1 MEEILD
7 EELNTSKTEL
17 QRSKGEKER
26 DRVSERDNILYY
38 IYTPLEAI
46 ITKHSTVCGQGHL
59 VRERERERERGGGG
73 GS

>member
-26 DRVSERDNILYY
+26 ERVREIIYY
-38 IYTPLEAI
+38 IYILYTWKPSSQNTPLSVAKA
-46 ITKHSTVCGQGHL
+46 TW
-59 VRERERERERGGGG
+59 
-73 GS
+73 